1 MSRDQAETILTGMN
15 QIQKKELLDT
25 LAASLFKNFSE
36 NEKKEFLQK
45 IISGDKTNLPV
56 IDMVEH

>member
-1 MSRDQAETILTGMN
+1 MSRDQAETILTGLN
-15 QIQKKELLDT
+15 QTQKKEMLDT

-36 NEKKEFLQK
+36 IEKKEFLQK
-45 IISGDKTNLPV
+45 IISGGKTNLPV